1 MEDLLQ
7 RGWRVAAIQV
17 GFASRKGG
25 LGILPRVP
33 AGIDRIK
40 TSSFSDALF
49 LDNYI
54 MYILLVYFHTRFN
67 IM

>member
-1 MEDLLQ
+1 MGGVVEDLLQ

-33 AGIDRIK
+33 AGIDRII
-40 TSSFSDALF
+40 TSSFGTLYS
-49 LDNYI
+49 
-54 MYILLVYFHTRFN
+54 
-67 IM
+67 